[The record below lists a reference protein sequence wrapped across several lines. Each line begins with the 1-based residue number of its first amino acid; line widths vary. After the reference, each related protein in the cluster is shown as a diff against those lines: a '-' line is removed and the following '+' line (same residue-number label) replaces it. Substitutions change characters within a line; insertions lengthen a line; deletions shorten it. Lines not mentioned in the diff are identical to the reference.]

1 MQFIAKFRKYSY
13 SKHSFKVELNAKRGL
28 RSSLIIHACDNV
40 LQTTKFYRMNGEYE
54 VLVWEIYES
63 KVLYTAELSEA
74 FPKLPSSPS
83 SHKSKREE

>member
-1 MQFIAKFRKYSY
+1 MQFIAKFRKHSY

-40 LQTTKFYRMNGEYE
+40 LQTTKFYRMNGEYK

-63 KVLYTAELSEA
+63 IVLYTAELKL
-74 FPKLPSSPS
+74 FPNCPAPPS
-83 SHKSKREE
+83 SHKSKIEE